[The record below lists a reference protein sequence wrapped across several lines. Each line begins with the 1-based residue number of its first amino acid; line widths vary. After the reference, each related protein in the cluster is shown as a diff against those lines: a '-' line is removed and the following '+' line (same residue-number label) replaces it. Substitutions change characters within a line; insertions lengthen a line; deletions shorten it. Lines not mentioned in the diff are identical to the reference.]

1 MKTRENRTRNENW
14 SDWPQENIESYSTS
28 QRSQIQEE
36 YDKHKRK
43 NYDVAAQ
50 WLGAEPVSF
59 DEILRGVS
67 NSREA
72 ITLGLIGR
80 NWCYIHRLK

>member
-28 QRSQIQEE
+28 KRSQIQEE
-36 YDKHKRK
+36 HDKHKRK

-50 WLGAEPVSF
+50 RLGAEPVSF

-67 NSREA
+67 NPREA
-72 ITLGLIGR
+72 IILGLIGR